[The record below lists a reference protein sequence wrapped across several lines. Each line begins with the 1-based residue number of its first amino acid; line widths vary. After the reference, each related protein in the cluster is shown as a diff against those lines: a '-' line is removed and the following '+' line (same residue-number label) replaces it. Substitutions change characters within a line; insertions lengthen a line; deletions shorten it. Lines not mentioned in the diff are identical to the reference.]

1 MDQES
6 VKRLH
11 ADLNARV
18 KYFRWH
24 YYYGT
29 PLMGD
34 RAFDILY
41 NNLTWLESAHPYL
54 VPDQTMEVAPT
65 RNDEPPCPF

>member
-24 YYYGT
+24 YYYRT
-29 PLMGD
+29 PLLSD

-41 NNLTWLESAHPYL
+41 NNLTWLEHTHTYL
-54 VPDQTMEVAPT
+54 VPDQTMKVAPA
-65 RNDEPPCPF
+65 RNDKPPCPF